1 MRFQVRALNA
11 FAVITSSVLLVGLLG
26 CFQPE
31 SNLAGMDT
39 WSGGTQMGAQ
49 PLPGA
54 ASLAE
59 AIQVQNQHAPEL
71 MSVQGVVGTGSSL
84 DADNAPVVVVFTE
97 KAGVAGI
104 PSSLDGV
111 PVAVEV
117 VGKITALGASASKVP
132 TTTEP
137 VAACA
142 TGLRTSRFA
151 RPVPIGVSTG
161 HFAITAGTIGVR
173 VKDLSGK
180 LFLLSNNHVFANTN
194 NAKVGDNI
202 LQPGPIDGGV
212 NPSDAIG
219 TLNTF
224 VPITFCAGSTCTANK
239 MDAALVSTTAAL
251 SDRATPCD
259 GYGIPSATV
268 SAATTNL
275 KVKKY
280 GRTTGLTS
288 GVIAAVN
295 VTIDVGYTST
305 QVARFTGQ
313 VYIATPGFIGP
324 GDSGS
329 LIVTESGNKPVALVF
344 AGTTNAAFAS
354 PINDV
359 LKKFNVTVDG
369 I

>member
-1 MRFQVRALNA
+1 MRFQIRT
-11 FAVITSSVLLVGLLG
+11 FVLVAAASMLAGLMG

-31 SNLAGMDT
+31 SQLAGMDT
-39 WSGGTQMGAQ
+39 WSGGTQPGAQ

-71 MSVQGVVGTGSSL
+71 MSVQGVVGTGSSV
-84 DADNAPVVVVFTE
+84 DENNAPVVVVFTE
-97 KAGVAGI
+97 KEGVSGI
-104 PSSLDGV
+104 PASLDGV
-111 PVAVEV
+111 PVAIEV
-117 VGKITALGASASKVP
+117 VGKITALGTSASSKPTPSAAVP
-132 TTTEP
+132 APT
-137 VAACA
+137 CA
-142 TGLRTSRFA
+142 SGARTSRFG

-161 HFAITAGTIGVR
+161 HFAITAGTIGAR
-173 VKDLSGK
+173 VKDASGK
-180 LFLLSNNHVFANTN
+180 LYLLSNNHVFANTN
-194 NAKVGDNI
+194 NAKAGDNI

-212 NPSDAIG
+212 NPADAIG

-224 VPITFCAGSTCTANK
+224 VPLTFCAGATCTANK
-239 MDAALVSTTAAL
+239 MDAALASTTAAL
-251 SDRATPCD
+251 SGNATPCD
-259 GYGIPSATV
+259 GYGTPSKTVATP
-268 SAATTNL
+268 AANL

-288 GVIAAVN
+288 GVVAAVN
-295 VTIDVGYTST
+295 VTIDVGYTAT

-344 AGTTNAAFAS
+344 AGTSSAAFAT
-354 PINDV
+354 PISDV
-359 LKKFNVTVDG
+359 LKKFNVTIDG